1 MPVFLVGSVNH
12 ADPRQSSLALIE
24 DDVAVKQVHVLNFD
38 GVRENKR
45 VPAPWVP
52 PVKSATDAQ
61 NFEGEDYGP
70 DKRVAPYTGDGAWYD
85 DF

>member
-1 MPVFLVGSVNH
+1 MGC
-12 ADPRQSSLALIE
+12 
-24 DDVAVKQVHVLNFD
+24 
-38 GVRENKR
+38 RENKR

-85 DF
+85 DLTSE

>member
-1 MPVFLVGSVNH
+1 M
-12 ADPRQSSLALIE
+12 
-24 DDVAVKQVHVLNFD
+24 
-38 GVRENKR
+38 RENKR

-85 DF
+85 DLTSE

>member
-1 MPVFLVGSVNH
+1 MRATPKAFPCAAAAAVVPLK
-12 ADPRQSSLALIE
+12 SSDRVVPLKSSDRGFAL
-24 DDVAVKQVHVLNFD
+24 
-38 GVRENKR
+38 GCRENKR

>member
-1 MPVFLVGSVNH
+1 MRATPNPH
-12 ADPRQSSLALIE
+12 RTDSLALLQRLTHT
-24 DDVAVKQVHVLNFD
+24 VSCHRKFLNRGFAL
-38 GVRENKR
+38 GCRENKR